1 MSHEFEMIAKT
12 FKGLEEVLAGELVA
26 LGANNVEIGRRAV
39 NFTGDNALLYKANLH
54 LRTASRIL
62 KPLHTFRAKDADEV
76 YEAVKRMD
84 WSKYMHADQSFAID
98 STVFSDTF
106 RHSRYVTYRVKDAIV
121 DYFREKEN
129 RRPNVKVTS
138 PDLYINVHI
147 ANETVTISLDSS
159 GESLHKRGWRD
170 MQTTAPI
177 NEALAA
183 GLLLIAGWDGSRDLV
198 DPMCGSGTFLI
209 EAAMIALN
217 IPPGIYRQG
226 FAFEHWLDFD
236 RELFEDLYNDDSA
249 EREFAHHIYGSD
261 SSFYAIKA
269 AEKNIKSAGLQ
280 KYISVRQAPLQ
291 TLQAP
296 SQDCL
301 VLSNPPYGERIEPA
315 DIFKLYSE
323 IGTLLKHQFAG
334 NTAWLISS
342 NEDALKH
349 IGLKPSKKIKMLNG
363 DLDCLFVKYDLF
375 KGEHKEYKKAKIQE
389 PRAVRREDKPAFKDS
404 RKPKK
409 EYKKAADR
417 EGRAVRNENKK
428 KY

>member
-12 FKGLEEVLAGELVA
+12 FKGLENVLASELVA
-26 LGANNVEIGRRAV
+26 LGANNVQIGRRAV
-39 NFTGDNALLYKANLH
+39 NFTGDKALMYKANLH

-62 KPLHTFRAKDADEV
+62 KPIHTFRAKDADQV
-76 YEAVKRMD
+76 YEAVKRMN
-84 WSKYMHADQSFAID
+84 WSKYMNADQSFAID

-106 RHSRYVTYRVKDAIV
+106 THSRYVTYRVKDAIV
-121 DYFREKEN
+121 DYFKEKEN
-129 RRPNVKVTS
+129 KRPNVQVTS

-147 ANETVTISLDSS
+147 ANETVTLSLDSS

-170 MQTTAPI
+170 AQTTAPI

-183 GLLLIAGWDGSRDLV
+183 GLLLIAGWDGTRDLV
-198 DPMCGSGTFLI
+198 DPMCGSGTFLV

-226 FAFEHWLDFD
+226 FAFEKWNDFD
-236 RELFEDLYNDDSA
+236 AELFENLYNDDSA
-249 EREFAHHIYGSD
+249 EQEFVHHIYGSD
-261 SSFYAIKA
+261 SSFYAVKA

-291 TLQAP
+291 TLQTP
-296 SQDCL
+296 SSDCL
-301 VLSNPPYGERIEPA
+301 LLSNPPYGERIEPA

-323 IGTLLKHQFAG
+323 IGTMMKHQFAG

-363 DLDCLFVKYDLF
+363 DLDCLFVKYELF
-375 KGEHKEYKKAKIQE
+375 KGEHKDYKKAVGAKHAE
-389 PRAVRREDKPAFKDS
+389 PKEKVASYKRREDKPRYSEK
-404 RKPKK
+404 R
-409 EYKKAADR
+409 R
-417 EGRAVRNENKK
+417 R
-428 KY
+428 

>member
-12 FKGLEEVLAGELVA
+12 FKGLENILASELVA
-26 LGANNVEIGRRAV
+26 LGANNVQIGRRAV
-39 NFTGDNALLYKANLH
+39 NFTGDKTLMYKANLH

-62 KPLHTFRAKDADEV
+62 KPLHTFRAKDADQV
-76 YEAVKRMD
+76 YEAIKRMD
-84 WSKYMHADQSFAID
+84 WSKYMSAEQSFAID

-129 RRPNVKVTS
+129 CRPNVKVTS

-170 MQTTAPI
+170 AQTTAPI

-183 GLLLIAGWDGSRDLV
+183 GLLLIAGWDGTRDLV

-226 FAFEHWLDFD
+226 FAFERWHDFD
-236 RELFEDLYNDDSA
+236 EELFQDLYNDDSA
-249 EREFAHHIYGSD
+249 EREFNHHIYGSD

-291 TLQAP
+291 TLTCP
-296 SQDCL
+296 SPDCL
-301 VLSNPPYGERIEPA
+301 LLSNPPYGERIEPA

-363 DLDCLFVKYDLF
+363 DLDCLFVKYELF
-375 KGEHKEYKKAKIQE
+375 KGEHKDYK
-389 PRAVRREDKPAFKDS
+389 
-404 RKPKK
+404 RKTK
-409 EYKKAADR
+409 ER
-417 EGRAVRNENKK
+417 HV
-428 KY
+428 